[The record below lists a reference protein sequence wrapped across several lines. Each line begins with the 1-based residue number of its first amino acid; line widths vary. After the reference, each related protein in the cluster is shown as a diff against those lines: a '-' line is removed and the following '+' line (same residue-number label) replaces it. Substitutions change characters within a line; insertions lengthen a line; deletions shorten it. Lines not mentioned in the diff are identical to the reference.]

1 MNDVFGGTGRAGAGA
16 NNIPPTGVT
25 APQGASGRRQMPTPQ
40 PNVAGGSGGSGAN
53 ANANNA
59 SARRQPPAAP
69 RLATKA
75 EPSGDAWSGSLAPD
89 LDAGAPPLP
98 RPQRRGGGGQPP
110 VPAVHEGD
118 DLPSEQPPVA
128 KKKRRWF
135 GLRVLL
141 PFAILT
147 GAAAFAAVYY
157 LMPVKSSVTG
167 VMQFQNFAA
176 LPQRERVQLASQQ
189 RALLMDESKSLRD
202 AARKKLSSL
211 NKSTSAG
218 FLAADDPLEYVKVV
232 SAQQFDL
239 EKGALSLPH
248 RGGSGKA
255 EQDRMFA
262 LLQALYDRNTPLI
275 DTANDLKRTVDSLTR
290 ERAEMARQIEDKRLE
305 IEQLNA
311 LAEKKPDVSERSKL
325 EAEAARLESAWNAAV
340 ANVTRISAEVK
351 QLKENPAAALQA
363 VQPPVAADA
372 VLQQLQGEMT
382 QLNQKLGVIQEG
394 RGDQA
399 RAAREKLDAAVE
411 SFNQQLTAAQGA
423 VKNNPELLAYLTQAQ
438 QTLKKTRDLTDQLIG
453 RQQEQYA
460 QLSKVK
466 QQLNEKMLAR
476 RAEVWKK
483 DPELVNLMDQRDLKT
498 RQYNAAVGQGLSKEA
513 AELKVELNTLET
525 GIAARQTLVADDSFY
540 ADAIDQLQKLADSQ
554 QRNLE
559 QDRSAVMSQLD
570 EMQQE
575 IARSQP
581 PIEKL
586 TPEQQQLAKEMG
598 QRLADVSEARKQY
611 AAAADAANKSADEEM
626 RTLQASA
633 SDLASRVQARKAAI
647 AQAGADSVA
656 AAPVAPAADPK
667 AALDQTEREL
677 AAAEATRAAAEAS
690 YFAANK
696 KLLDV
701 KRQIDE
707 ARAAG
712 EKRDAEMRK
721 RDALVQQARVL
732 DDSYALKKKLA
743 EQTAFPAVPTPEASL
758 KVFQDKNERNRP
770 MYALGA
776 CGVVA
781 ALSVGLGF
789 LGGSTTR
796 GSPADDAGRSP
807 MYPGAHD
814 GIDPYAYDDQA
825 SRRELAT
832 PVEV

>member
-1 MNDVFGGTGRAGAGA
+1 
-16 NNIPPTGVT
+16 
-25 APQGASGRRQMPTPQ
+25 
-40 PNVAGGSGGSGAN
+40 
-53 ANANNA
+53 
-59 SARRQPPAAP
+59 
-69 RLATKA
+69 
-75 EPSGDAWSGSLAPD
+75 
-89 LDAGAPPLP
+89 
-98 RPQRRGGGGQPP
+98 
-110 VPAVHEGD
+110 
-118 DLPSEQPPVA
+118 
-128 KKKRRWF
+128 
-135 GLRVLL
+135 
-141 PFAILT
+141 
-147 GAAAFAAVYY
+147 
-157 LMPVKSSVTG
+157 
-167 VMQFQNFAA
+167 
-176 LPQRERVQLASQQ
+176 
-189 RALLMDESKSLRD
+189 
-202 AARKKLSSL
+202 
-211 NKSTSAG
+211 
-218 FLAADDPLEYVKVV
+218 
-232 SAQQFDL
+232 
-239 EKGALSLPH
+239 
-248 RGGSGKA
+248 
-255 EQDRMFA
+255 
-262 LLQALYDRNTPLI
+262 
-275 DTANDLKRTVDSLTR
+275 
-290 ERAEMARQIEDKRLE
+290 
-305 IEQLNA
+305 
-311 LAEKKPDVSERSKL
+311 
-325 EAEAARLESAWNAAV
+325 
-340 ANVTRISAEVK
+340 
-351 QLKENPAAALQA
+351 
-363 VQPPVAADA
+363 
-372 VLQQLQGEMT
+372 
-382 QLNQKLGVIQEG
+382 
-394 RGDQA
+394 
-399 RAAREKLDAAVE
+399 
-411 SFNQQLTAAQGA
+411 
-423 VKNNPELLAYLTQAQ
+423 
-438 QTLKKTRDLTDQLIG
+438 
-453 RQQEQYA
+453 
-460 QLSKVK
+460 
-466 QQLNEKMLAR
+466 
-476 RAEVWKK
+476 
-483 DPELVNLMDQRDLKT
+483 
-498 RQYNAAVGQGLSKEA
+498 
-513 AELKVELNTLET
+513 
-525 GIAARQTLVADDSFY
+525 
-540 ADAIDQLQKLADSQ
+540 
-554 QRNLE
+554 
-559 QDRSAVMSQLD
+559 MSQLD

-647 AQAGADSVA
+647 AQAGADPVA

-814 GIDPYAYDDQA
+814 GIDSYAYDDQA